1 MLDYREETT
10 SEKLD
15 ENNQNP
21 VIKKL
26 EKNINSSNSHYNIN
40 SSIAFNDTL
49 KNDQTLQNSNNE
61 NAEILYNIE
70 KYEFLE
76 VGDTESTYED
86 SFNQF
91 HGYHKTIEIYGCE
104 LYKVTEY
111 NESLECS
118 VSEEAA
124 DLATKIS
131 DFSIKYTNSI
141 TDKFPKFSVAS
152 LSISDTSYQTIND
165 TNKKSCL
172 DYTENSDALNCT
184 SPKQTIVCQ
193 EKDLKK
199 QITNISVNITNSGE
213 TNTLKQSIET
223 ITENCSCSNCGVF

>member
-1 MLDYREETT
+1 MLEYKEETT
-10 SEKLD
+10 LEKVD
-15 ENNQNP
+15 KNNQNQ
-21 VIKKL
+21 VKKQQ
-26 EKNINSSNSHYNIN
+26 ENVFNSFDPHYNIN
-40 SSIAFNDTL
+40 SSLAFIDTL
-49 KNDQTLQNSNNE
+49 KNDQTTQNSNNE
-61 NAEILYNIE
+61 NAKKLYNIE

-76 VGDTESTYED
+76 LGDTESTYED

-131 DFSIKYTNSI
+131 DFSVKYTNSI

-172 DYTENSDALNCT
+172 DYLENPDVVNYS
-184 SPKQTIVCQ
+184 SPKQTIIGS
-193 EKDLKK
+193 EKDLKH
-199 QITNISVNITNSGE
+199 QITIISAHSTNLGE
-213 TNTLKQSIET
+213 SNTLKPNLEIL
-223 ITENCSCSNCGVF
+223 TENCSCSNCGVF